1 MRKEIMEPKFKQ
13 SYDVVVDKKKTHHRG
28 DAVGI
33 IGGSSGTIDKAI
45 WNTDYHRWTYTLA
58 PNYTDGA
65 VTIFEDQLLPIKDWL
80 ALDYNT
86 TQVLD
91 HLTTLPANR
100 PALSVIAMDIL
111 THYKALLSGQLSNPR
126 LVTERLVKLVT
137 EIRESFD
144 IYAPKE

>member
-1 MRKEIMEPKFKQ
+1 MEPKFKQ
-13 SYDVVVDKKKTHHRG
+13 SYNVMVEKKRVHHRG

-58 PNYTDGA
+58 PNYLDGA

-80 ALDYNT
+80 AFEYQT
-86 TQVLD
+86 TVVVEYLAS
-91 HLTTLPANR
+91 LPANR
-100 PALSVIAMDIL
+100 RPLSVIAMDIL
-111 THYKALLSGQLSNPR
+111 THYKSLLSGQLTNPR
-126 LVTERLVKLVT
+126 LVAERLVKLVA